1 MCSLV
6 PKVDEIRLLLLR
18 NKDIDFFSIS
28 ETNLSSHIS
37 DDEIGIQGYTIY
49 RLDRQAQSKGG
60 GVGVYVR
67 DFVSVSRRFDLESNS
82 IEGIWLEILIAKSKI
97 ILFASLYRPPVL
109 AMAEN
114 KEILLVGDL
123 NATFLPRQ
131 SIDRISRGFK
141 YLLKGFD
148 MSQLIND
155 PTRITEQEVN
165 YQ

>member
-1 MCSLV
+1 
-6 PKVDEIRLLLLR
+6 
-18 NKDIDFFSIS
+18 
-28 ETNLSSHIS
+28 
-37 DDEIGIQGYTIY
+37 
-49 RLDRQAQSKGG
+49 
-60 GVGVYVR
+60 
-67 DFVSVSRRFDLESNS
+67 
-82 IEGIWLEILIAKSKI
+82 
-97 ILFASLYRPPVL
+97 
-109 AMAEN
+109 MAEN

-131 SIDRISRGFK
+131 SIDRISRDFK